1 MVSRNGV
8 ALTSTTVTY
17 ENGELV
23 FVPVELL
30 VSDFCSDE
38 QVEDVEVFLDGFSI
52 GYTNAEGKIFLGE
65 LMQGSQHQ
73 LKMIRNGYV
82 DSDLDI
88 LLNDTFT
95 VPVE

>member
-1 MVSRNGV
+1 MTKNAFTTIAAILLILY
-8 ALTSTTVTY
+8 ALT
-17 ENGELV
+17 NFGANLGQ
-23 FVPVELL
+23 F
-30 VSDFCSDE
+30 
-38 QVEDVEVFLDGFSI
+38 GK
-52 GYTNAEGKIFLGE
+52 GKIFLAE
-65 LMQGSQHQ
+65 LMQGSKHQ

>member
-1 MVSRNGV
+1 
-8 ALTSTTVTY
+8 
-17 ENGELV
+17 
-23 FVPVELL
+23 VPVGLS
-30 VSDFCSDE
+30 VPDFCSDE

-52 GYTNAEGKIFLGE
+52 GYTNAEGKIFLEE

-95 VPVE
+95 VSVE